1 MELKDLIGK
10 HIFSGCELTSTNRK
24 NFGGHFENCGVCL
37 FTLDGITYKAV
48 ENPDDGY
55 RSYMDE
61 LEISDVAPRY
71 SFDGVDV
78 ICYMQENDYNDILV
92 IRDAY
97 NGKIILEVGTEM
109 YDDYYPVCHFLY
121 QPENMICND
130 GKGEQ
135 NG

>member
-1 MELKDLIGK
+1 MELKDLCGK
-10 HIFSGCELTSTNRK
+10 HIFSGCELSSTEREELSGY
-24 NFGGHFENCGVCL
+24 FVDCGVCL

-78 ICYMQENDYNDILV
+78 ICYMQENDYTDILV
-92 IRDAY
+92 IRDAH
-97 NGKIILEVGTEM
+97 NGKTILEVGTDM
-109 YDDYYPVCHFLY
+109 YDSYYPMCRFLY
-121 QPENMICND
+121 QPENMTCNA
-130 GKGEQ
+130 GKDEQ

>member
-1 MELKDLIGK
+1 MKLKDLCGK

-24 NFGGHFENCGVCL
+24 EFGGHFANCVCL

-48 ENPDDGY
+48 ENPGDGY

-61 LEISDVAPRY
+61 LEISDAAPRY

-92 IRDAY
+92 IRDTH
-97 NGKIILEVGTEM
+97 NGKTILEVGTEM

-130 GKGEQ
+130 GKE
-135 NG
+135 